1 MATCIKDIFF
11 KTLLLFIMVSTPAL
25 AGCSS
30 GDHPD
35 PLPPRVDE
43 TANEWVIYEVYP
55 GLFEHRN
62 AFNAIADR
70 LDDIAD
76 LGVNVIWLMPI
87 YEQGV
92 ENAFG
97 SPYSVK
103 DYKKVNAD
111 YGTLEELKS
120 LVAKARSKNM
130 KVILD
135 WVANHTSWDNAWIQ
149 NKEWYT
155 RDASGNIV
163 SPPGMNWADVADL
176 DFSSRE
182 MRNAMLDAMKYW
194 VTEVGVDGYRCDY
207 AEGVPGDFWE
217 EAISAL
223 KAIKKEEL
231 VMLAEG
237 GDVNL
242 LSHGFDILYGWDFAY
257 KLKDLYAGKITL
269 NNLYDTHHREY
280 QGVGEGQQRMRYSTN
295 HDMASEE
302 SPIQSFKGEQGAL
315 SAFVMAVT
323 MGGSPMIYSSQEIGY
338 DQPLSFFRQNTVDW
352 NSNPSYTSAYKKI
365 MDIYTSSDAL
375 RKGTLRTFNTGDVA
389 SFLRA
394 SQDEEL
400 LIMVNPTSDAKE
412 AKVPI
417 EFAREDAI
425 DLINNTSVTLPAAI
439 TLDPYQYTIWKVK

>member
-1 MATCIKDIFF
+1 MATNIKDIFF

-25 AGCSS
+25 PGCSS
-30 GDHPD
+30 NDHPD

-149 NKEWYT
+149 NKEWYP

-176 DFSSRE
+176 DYANRE
-182 MRNAMLDAMKYW
+182 MRNAMLDAMEYW

-237 GDVNL
+237 GDVSL
-242 LSHGFDILYGWDFAY
+242 LSHGFDILYGW
-257 KLKDLYAGKITL
+257 
-269 NNLYDTHHREY
+269 NN
-280 QGVGEGQQRMRYSTN
+280 
-295 HDMASEE
+295 
-302 SPIQSFKGEQGAL
+302 
-315 SAFVMAVT
+315 
-323 MGGSPMIYSSQEIGY
+323 
-338 DQPLSFFRQNTVDW
+338 
-352 NSNPSYTSAYKKI
+352 NPSYTSAYKKI
-365 MDIYTSSDAL
+365 MDVYTSSNAL

-389 SFLRA
+389 TFLRV
-394 SQDEEL
+394 SQDEAL
-400 LIMVNPTSDAKE
+400 LIMVNPTNDAKE

-417 EFAREDAI
+417 EFAREDAFN
-425 DLINNTSVTLPAAI
+425 LINNTSSTLPPVI
-439 TLDPYQYTIWKVK
+439 TLEPYQYTILKVK